1 MSNIVRDIN
10 IKKTQISLFD
20 DIKEFDPN
28 NVKLDKKS
36 YKTILICYIAY
47 VTTLHCLFATLHF
60 LFATLH
66 KFILKKLIFFLK
78 NYGLKSEI

>member
-10 IKKTQISLFD
+10 IKKTQIPLFD

-36 YKTILICYIAY
+36 YKNILICYIAY
-47 VTTLHCLFATLHF
+47 VTTLHCLFTTLHF